1 MNFNKT
7 NADFCQY
14 DNTLLFSEFVQE
26 ANFSNVLSTF
36 TVKLIKVY

>member
-14 DNTLLFSEFVQE
+14 DYTLLFFEFVQE
-26 ANFSNVLSTF
+26 ANFSNVLSKF
-36 TVKLIKVY
+36 IVKLIKVY